1 MPRLAPGHEV
11 GVALDALL
19 AVVGPGAGGVD
30 EGDAELPGELELGSS
45 GRWGCSS
52 WYSGIVPAVV
62 LWSRLLGC
70 AILAVSRGD
79 DVMQRHQ
86 LKIDLPLDL
95 SPEEVRLLL
104 AIKLYEAEK
113 VSLGQAAKVAGF
125 SKRAF
130 MEILGRHQIPVFR
143 YSPEDLR
150 QELAG

>member
-1 MPRLAPGHEV
+1 
-11 GVALDALL
+11 
-19 AVVGPGAGGVD
+19 
-30 EGDAELPGELELGSS
+30 
-45 GRWGCSS
+45 
-52 WYSGIVPAVV
+52 
-62 LWSRLLGC
+62 
-70 AILAVSRGD
+70 
-79 DVMQRHQ
+79 MQRHQ